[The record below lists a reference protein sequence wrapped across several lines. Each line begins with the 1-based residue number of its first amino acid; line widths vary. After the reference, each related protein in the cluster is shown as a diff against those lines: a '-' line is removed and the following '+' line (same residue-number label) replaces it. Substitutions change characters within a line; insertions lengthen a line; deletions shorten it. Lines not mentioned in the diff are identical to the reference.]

1 MDRIALPTT
10 VRYVAR
16 FVTPIAYAAGFVP
29 VMIGAIAVISFVE
42 DRIGFDN
49 FTPFRYNGEVV
60 SATTIPVIGGFV
72 FGLLGKTLVWLER
85 LRTSTFRDHLRRRA
99 VLYVFMGT
107 LSFWLVASYEH
118 LAAHGVSMGYALAE
132 VGFFTAGYAVLMDAL
147 LLLHHRRRS
156 DYVDS
161 GDLA

>member
-16 FVTPIAYAAGFVP
+16 FV
-29 VMIGAIAVISFVE
+29 
-42 DRIGFDN
+42 IGFDI
-49 FTPFRYNGEVV
+49 FTPFRYNGDVV
-60 SATTIPVIGGFV
+60 AAATILVIGGFV

-85 LRTSTFRDHLRRRA
+85 LRTPTFPDHLRRRA
-99 VLYVFMGT
+99 VLYVFMGI
-107 LSFWLVASYEH
+107 LSFWLVTSYEH

-147 LLLHHRRRS
+147 LLLRHRRRS

-161 GDLA
+161 GDPA